1 MDCKEC
7 ENQYWKQMY
16 ITAAQRFDTVL
27 ARIIALF
34 VVIVVIM
41 MICVFATILICIRTH
56 RFIENFE
63 YVEETEVEITQDDGI
78 NAAVVGSDNEVN
90 INGTE
95 NNN

>member
-27 ARIIALF
+27 AKITALF
-34 VVIVVIM
+34 VAVVIIM

-56 RFIENFE
+56 NFIENFE

-78 NAAVVGSDNEVN
+78 NAAVVGSENEVN